1 MNILDPKNIKIAY
14 IGGGSRGWAWKLMK
28 DLACEKDVCGTV
40 SLYDIDHA
48 AACDNAKIGNCI
60 ALDSSEASPW
70 RYTVAE
76 IISEALKGAHFV
88 IISIL
93 TGTFKEME
101 SDVHAPEKYGVYQSV
116 GDTIGPGGMI
126 RALRTVPMFEEFAR
140 AIRDHAPNAWV
151 INYTN
156 PAAMCVG
163 TLYRVFPQI
172 KAFGCCHEVFGTQE
186 TLAMALAKEM
196 GIPDVS
202 RADMKCNVFGINHF
216 TWLDKVSYR
225 GTDLMPIYRRYAEKY
240 RETGAPL
247 RPALIQISREFQFNE
262 RVKFDLFFRCGY
274 IAAAGDRHLAEFS
287 PASWYLKDPET
298 IESWGFHI
306 PPVSW
311 RWDDLDKRL
320 VMARMLLSHHSKMKL
335 ALSGEEGVRQIKAL
349 MGLEDLVTNVNLP
362 NVGQIPNLP
371 LGTIVETN
379 AAFTADSVLP
389 VTASPLPVP
398 VLELVARPAQNQ
410 TDIVTAALHR
420 SLKEAYAVF
429 CRERLL
435 DALAER
441 DKRALFDEMIAAT
454 RPYLLDYN

>member
-1 MNILDPKNIKIAY
+1 MNMLNPKDIKIAY

-28 DLACEKDVCGTV
+28 DLACEKNVCGTV

-48 AACDNAKIGNCI
+48 AAYDNAKIGNCI
-60 ALDSSEASPW
+60 ALDSPEASSW
-70 RYTVAE
+70 RYAVAE
-76 IISEALKGAHFV
+76 TLPAALKGAHFV

-93 TGTFKEME
+93 PGTFQEME

-116 GDTIGPGGMI
+116 GDTTGPGGLI
-126 RALRTVPMFEEFAR
+126 RALRTVPMFEAFAR
-140 AIRDHAPNAWV
+140 AIRDYAPNAWV

-156 PAAMCVG
+156 PMAMCVG

-186 TLAMALAKEM
+186 ILSVALAEEM
-196 GIPDVS
+196 GIPDIP
-202 RADMKCNVFGINHF
+202 RAEIKCNVFGINHF
-216 TWLDKVSYR
+216 TWLDKASYR
-225 GTDLMPIYRRYAEKY
+225 GIDLMPLYRRYAEKY
-240 RETGAPL
+240 RESGVPL
-247 RPALIQISREFQFNE
+247 RPAMAHKSYEFQFNE
-262 RVKFDLFFRCGY
+262 RVKFDLFFRCGC

-287 PASWYLKDPET
+287 PAAWYLKDPET
-298 IESWGFHI
+298 IEGWGFHI
-306 PPVSW
+306 TPVSW
-311 RWDDLDKRL
+311 RWRDLGR
-320 VMARMLLSHHSKMKL
+320 RMDVAQALLSHRQKMEP
-335 ALSGEEGVRQIKAL
+335 APSGEEGVRQIKAI

-371 LGTIVETN
+371 MGTIVETN
-379 AAFTADSVLP
+379 AVFMADAVRP
-389 VTASPLPVP
+389 VMAGPLPVS

-420 SLKEAYAVF
+420 SLEEAYAVF

-435 DALAER
+435 DALTAG

-454 RPYLLDYN
+454 RPYLPDYN